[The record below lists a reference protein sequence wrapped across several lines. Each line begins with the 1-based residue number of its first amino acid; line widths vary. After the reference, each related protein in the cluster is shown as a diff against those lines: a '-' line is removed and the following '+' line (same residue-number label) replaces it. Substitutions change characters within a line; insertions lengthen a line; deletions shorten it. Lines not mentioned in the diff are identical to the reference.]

1 MNKKKKIYLIKAKKF
16 VYKFNRKK
24 TVIKYLH
31 LFLILFISGFLI
43 ILPFCYIFKRSKII
57 KIRENHITKEYNA
70 TKYAHLRK
78 QMFKI
83 LSKVSKKNITSLN
96 DVYFLCYYKLG
107 NLLIAINKVI
117 FYCEI
122 LQCRRIILN
131 KNIIKIFKDV
141 IYDKNYD
148 LVIEPETNAKNFNS
162 RSAFHWPHPYYT
174 VLGVNPEN
182 RFDVFKEEILNNIP
196 KAVLDEND
204 LYIHI
209 RNGDVY
215 KNPNLGIFYA
225 QPPLCFYEKAIEFK
239 KFKTVY
245 IIAKSDDYPI
255 IRKLISEYKNVKY
268 NKSSLINDMSKLV
281 YGYNIVGSIS
291 SFLTSLI
298 KLNDNLQ
305 YFWEYDIYHKVTKIN
320 HLHYSISNF
329 TRKYTIYKM
338 LPSPIYKETLYFW
351 KRTKEQLD
359 LMMNV
364 TCPNNFIIIKPN
376 I

>member
-1 MNKKKKIYLIKAKKF
+1 MNKKRQIYLINTKKF
-16 VYKFNRKK
+16 IPILTRRKTK
-24 TVIKYLH
+24 KKYLR
-31 LFLILFISGFLI
+31 LFLILIISGFLI
-43 ILPFCYIFKRSKII
+43 ILLLCFIFKRSMII
-57 KIRENHITKEYNA
+57 QFKKNHITKEYNA
-70 TKYAHLRK
+70 SKYAHLRK
-78 QMFKI
+78 DMFQI
-83 LSKVSKKNITSLN
+83 LSRMSKRKITSLN
-96 DVYFLCYYKLG
+96 DVYFTYYYKLG

-122 LQCRRIILN
+122 LQCKRIILN
-131 KNIIKIFKDV
+131 KNILNFFKNV

-148 LVIEPETNAKNFNS
+148 LLIEPETKAKNFNS
-162 RSAFHWPHPYYT
+162 RSAFHWPHPYYN

-182 RFDVFKEEILNNIP
+182 RFDVFKEEMLNNIP
-196 KAVLDEND
+196 KAILDKND

-215 KNPNLGIFYA
+215 KHPNLGKYYA
-225 QPPLCFYEKAIEFK
+225 QPPLCFYEKVIEFK
-239 KFKTVY
+239 RFKTVY
-245 IIAKSDDYPI
+245 IIAENDDYPI
-255 IRKLISEYKNVKY
+255 IQKLVSEYKNVRYK
-268 NKSSLINDMSKLV
+268 KSSLRNDMSKLV

-305 YFWEYDIYHKVTKIN
+305 YFWEYDIYHKVTKFN

-329 TRKYTIYKM
+329 TRKYTIFKM
-338 LPSPIYKETLYFW
+338 PPSPVYKKTMHFW
-351 KRTKEQLD
+351 KRSKEQLD
-359 LMMNV
+359 LMMND